1 MIQWCEHKHFMCEV
15 YGESVMDEWTLL
27 KFLTVDQLSKHRKS
41 GPACKCL
48 KGIHL
53 QLVLKM
59 KSVSRTSWSHFQ
71 NVGWLNDLNSHSI
84 SKLITLTQ
92 WNAWV
97 MMSVSMSW
105 TQSIQNFGREQT
117 SLFKYFLKVHECST
131 LDNEH
136 KHFNEST
143 NCTTWLT
150 RVQCKV
156 RRVE

>member
-117 SLFKYFLKVHECST
+117 SLFKYFPSNSMIVLLLTMNTDTSMSQQTFQHGWRE
-131 LDNEH
+131 
-136 KHFNEST
+136 FN
-143 NCTTWLT
+143 
-150 RVQCKV
+150 VM
-156 RRVE
+156 